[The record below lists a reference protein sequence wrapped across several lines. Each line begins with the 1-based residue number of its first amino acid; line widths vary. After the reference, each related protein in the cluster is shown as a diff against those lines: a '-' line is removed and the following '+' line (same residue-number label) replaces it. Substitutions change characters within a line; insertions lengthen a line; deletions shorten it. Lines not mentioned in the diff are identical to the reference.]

1 MNLFGMKSFDTSFS
15 FVNLFRKQL
24 LICLTPFMVLVV
36 HNALAMFLLGHVHCC
51 IRKRKNATLF
61 SIWWCQ
67 ANLSTIDFF
76 YQVFQPGEIFLWKI
90 HVTSTPFSSKILLPS
105 WYFVLFLKKWRLANN
120 DNNLSR
126 PGQGTFEVRFDT
138 TSDSNC

>member
-1 MNLFGMKSFDTSFS
+1 MNLFVMNSFDTSFP

-24 LICLTPFMVLVV
+24 LICLTSFMVLVV

-67 ANLSTIDFF
+67 ANLSTIHFCTRLFKTDAIFWFGRFIQFKSFVYQNILWWFF
-76 YQVFQPGEIFLWKI
+76 IQEIENWPKL
-90 HVTSTPFSSKILLPS
+90 LLPS
-105 WYFVLFLKKWRLANN
+105 MISKVKEPY
-120 DNNLSR
+120 
-126 PGQGTFEVRFDT
+126 ET
-138 TSDSNC
+138 TTI

>member
-1 MNLFGMKSFDTSFS
+1 MNLFVMNSFDASFP
-15 FVNLFRKQL
+15 FVNLFREEL
-24 LICLTPFMVLVV
+24 LICLTSFMVVMV

-76 YQVFQPGEIFLWKI
+76 TRLFKTDAIFWFGRFIQFKSFVYQNYFNLDNILRWVFIPKI
-90 HVTSTPFSSKILLPS
+90 ENWPKLLLPS
-105 WYFVLFLKKWRLANN
+105 M
-120 DNNLSR
+120 
-126 PGQGTFEVRFDT
+126 T
-138 TSDSNC
+138 T